1 MIKRNK
7 KVTTLGEVVGIMLK
21 AFDSNQEYMDKKFDK
36 VDKRFDKM
44 DERFDKIE
52 KIILDEHNELRAEA
66 EEVIKKFIYE
76 GFNKV
81 DDILYEC
88 RKFKYELEPTTEERL
103 NFEDFRGF
111 NTFNDAM
118 YYLKKKLHKIEDKR
132 TEARR
137 DIIFSTKKKG
147 LEQKNSPT

>member
-52 KIILDEHNELRAEA
+52 KIILDEHRERIEKLES
-66 EEVIKKFIYE
+66 
-76 GFNKV
+76 KV
-81 DDILYEC
+81 TYLENILN
-88 RKFKYELEPTTEERL
+88 LPT
-103 NFEDFRGF
+103 
-111 NTFNDAM
+111 
-118 YYLKKKLHKIEDKR
+118 
-132 TEARR
+132 
-137 DIIFSTKKKG
+137 
-147 LEQKNSPT
+147 KN